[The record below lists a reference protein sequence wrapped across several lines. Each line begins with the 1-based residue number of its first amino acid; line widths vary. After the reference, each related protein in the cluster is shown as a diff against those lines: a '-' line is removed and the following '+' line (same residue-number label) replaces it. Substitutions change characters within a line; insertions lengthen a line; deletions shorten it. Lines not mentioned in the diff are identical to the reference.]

1 MNGAGE
7 DFQGAVTPFV
17 IRFQVLNKS
26 EPLTDDTLFAS
37 LHTPGHIYYSEMC
50 LIAACLQINY
60 LWRAAHIAS
69 LASFAIPAQKNAAKY

>member
-26 EPLTDDTLFAS
+26 EPLTDD
-37 LHTPGHIYYSEMC
+37 I
-50 LIAACLQINY
+50 
-60 LWRAAHIAS
+60 
-69 LASFAIPAQKNAAKY
+69 